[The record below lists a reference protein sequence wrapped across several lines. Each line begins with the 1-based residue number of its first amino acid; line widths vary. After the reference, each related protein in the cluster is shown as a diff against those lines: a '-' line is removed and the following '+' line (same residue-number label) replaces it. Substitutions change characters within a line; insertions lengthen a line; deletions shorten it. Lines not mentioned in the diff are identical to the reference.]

1 MVLEIFEFL
10 GSLHPL
16 IVHLPIGFIILTL
29 LVSILIKTK
38 NNSVKRIIT
47 IGWFFSFVSGG
58 IAALFG
64 WFLGD
69 NNYYLESQINIHKW
83 SGIAFVILTFF
94 IWILRALNK
103 SFNRISNF
111 AILILILITGHYG
124 GEMTHGKGY
133 LTKGLPFIKQ
143 NKIPTVFLSKKINSP
158 DSIYVFEDLIYPVF
172 EEKCIACH
180 NNKQESFES
189 NFYISL

>member
-29 LVSILIKTK
+29 LVNILIKTK
-38 NNSVKRIIT
+38 NNSVRRIIT
-47 IGWFFSFVSGG
+47 IGWFFSFISGG

-83 SGIAFVILTFF
+83 SGVAFVILTFL
-94 IWILRALNK
+94 IWILRAFNFNLKRSLYRIYSCVVLN
-103 SFNRISNF
+103 
-111 AILILILITGHYG
+111 
-124 GEMTHGKGY
+124 
-133 LTKGLPFIKQ
+133 
-143 NKIPTVFLSKKINSP
+143 
-158 DSIYVFEDLIYPVF
+158 
-172 EEKCIACH
+172 
-180 NNKQESFES
+180 
-189 NFYISL
+189 